1 MRRGVAQGVSL
12 PVFALSSPPMTPS
25 RPPLSPYY
33 TEDHEAFRAQVRRF
47 VEKECAPNIEAWEKA
62 ETLPRE
68 LHKKAAEAGIMGV
81 GYPEDCG
88 GLGIDDPFYAIVM
101 TEELARAGSG
111 GLIASLLSHGIA
123 TPPIAKAGTKEQ
135 KQKFAMPVLAGD
147 KIAAL
152 AITEPSGGS
161 DVAAIKTTA
170 VREPG
175 SGSGPGSA
183 CYVVNGSKTFIT
195 SGMRAD
201 YITTAVRTGEAGMG
215 GISVLVIEG
224 GTPGLSRTPLQKMGW
239 WCSDTATLY
248 FDNCRVPV
256 ANRIGPEN
264 AGFMAI
270 MLNFNNERIMLAAQ
284 ALAFAQV
291 CYDEALA
298 YARERQTFGKPLIK
312 NQAIKHKLADMKM
325 RIDAPRA
332 QLDLLAWRVWKGA
345 TPVAEL
351 SLLKNLATEAFEHA
365 AAEAMQVLGGAG
377 YLRGAKVERLY
388 RETKVLTIGG
398 GSREIMYD
406 LAARQM
412 GY

>member
-1 MRRGVAQGVSL
+1 MSAK
-12 PVFALSSPPMTPS
+12 SPF
-25 RPPLSPYY
+25 Y
-33 TEDHEAFRAQVRRF
+33 TEDHETFRLQVRRF
-47 VEKECAPNIEAWEKA
+47 VEKECAPHIEAWEAA

-68 LHKKAAEAGIMGV
+68 LHKKAAEAGVLGV
-81 GYPEDCG
+81 GFPEDCG
-88 GLGIDDPFYAIVM
+88 GIAVPDPFYTIVL

-111 GLIASLLSHGIA
+111 GLIAGLMSHGIGS
-123 TPPIAKAGTKEQ
+123 PPIAKAGTKEQ
-135 KQKFAMPVLAGD
+135 KQRFVAPVLAGD

-152 AITEPSGGS
+152 AVTEPSGGS

-170 VREPG
+170 RREG
-175 SGSGPGSA
+175 EV
-183 CYVVNGSKTFIT
+183 YVVNGSKTFIT

-201 YITTAVRTGEAGMG
+201 YITTAVRTGGPGME
-215 GISVLVIEG
+215 GISVLAIEG
-224 GTPGLSRTPLQKMGW
+224 DTPGLARTPLKKMGW

-284 ALAFAQV
+284 AWAFGQV
-291 CYDEALA
+291 CYEEALA
-298 YARERQTFGKPLIK
+298 WARERQTFGKPLIR
-312 NQAIKHKLADMKM
+312 NQVIRHKLAEMKM
-325 RIDAPRA
+325 RLDAVKSH
-332 QLDLLAWRVWKGA
+332 LDVLAWRVGKGA
-345 TPVAEL
+345 MPVAEL
-351 SLLKNLATEAFEHA
+351 ALLKNLATETLERVAG
-365 AAEAMQVLGGAG
+365 EAMQVLGGAG
-377 YLRGAKVERLY
+377 YVRGSKTERIY

-406 LAARQM
+406 LAARQL

>member
-1 MRRGVAQGVSL
+1 MAK
-12 PVFALSSPPMTPS
+12 T
-25 RPPLSPYY
+25 SPYY
-33 TEDHEAFRAQVRRF
+33 TDEHEAFRAQVRRF
-47 VEKECAPNIEAWEKA
+47 VEKECTPYIDQWEAA
-62 ETLPRE
+62 EELPRA
-68 LHKKAAEAGIMGV
+68 LHRKAAEAGLLGM

-88 GLGIDDPFYAIVM
+88 GLGVEDPFYAIVM
-101 TEELARAGSG
+101 TEELARPGAG

-123 TPPIAKAGTKEQ
+123 SPPIAKAGTTEQ
-135 KQKFAMPVLAGD
+135 KQKFVRPVLAGE
-147 KIAAL
+147 KVAAL

-161 DVAAIKTTA
+161 DVANLKTTA
-170 VREPG
+170 KRDG
-175 SGSGPGSA
+175 DH
-183 CYVVNGSKTFIT
+183 YVVNGSKTFIT

-201 YITTAVRTGEAGMG
+201 FITTAVRTGDAGMG
-215 GISVLVIEG
+215 GVSLLVIEG
-224 GTPGLSRTPLQKMGW
+224 NTPGLSRTPLQKMGW

-248 FDNCRVPV
+248 FDDCRVPV

-284 ALAFAQV
+284 AWAFAQV

-298 YARERQTFGKPLIK
+298 YARERQTFGKPLIR
-312 NQAIKHKLADMKM
+312 NQVIKHKLADMKM
-325 RIDAPRA
+325 RIDAVKA
-332 QLDLLAWRVWKGA
+332 QLDVLAWRVTQGA

-351 SLLKNLATEAFEHA
+351 SLLKNLATETLEKA

-377 YLRGAKVERLY
+377 YLRGAKVERIY

>member
-1 MRRGVAQGVSL
+1 
-12 PVFALSSPPMTPS
+12 MTPS

-33 TEDHEAFRAQVRRF
+33 SEDHEAFRAQVRRF
-47 VEKECAPNIEAWEKA
+47 VEKECAPFIEKWEKA
-62 ETLPRE
+62 EELPRE
-68 LHKKAAEAGIMGV
+68 LHKKAAEAGIMGM

-88 GLGIDDPFYAIVM
+88 GLGVHDPFYAIVM

-123 TPPIAKAGTKEQ
+123 SPPIAKAGTLEQ
-135 KQKFAMPVLAGD
+135 KKKFVAPVLAGD
-147 KIAAL
+147 KVAAL

-161 DVAAIKTTA
+161 DVANLKTTA
-170 VREPG
+170 KLEG
-175 SGSGPGSA
+175 DH
-183 CYVVNGSKTFIT
+183 YVVNGSKTFIT

-201 YITTAVRTGEAGMG
+201 FVTTAVRTGGPGMG
-215 GISVLVIEG
+215 GVSLLVIEA
-224 GTPGLSRTPLQKMGW
+224 GTPGFTRTPLHKMGW

-248 FDNCRVPV
+248 FDNCRVPA

-291 CYDEALA
+291 CYDESLA
-298 YARERQTFGKPLIK
+298 YARERHTFGKPLIK
-312 NQAIKHKLADMKM
+312 NQVIKHKLAEMKM
-325 RIDAPRA
+325 RIDAGKA
-332 QLDLLAWRVWKGA
+332 QLDLLAWRVSKGA
-345 TPVAEL
+345 LPVAEL
-351 SLLKNLATEAFEHA
+351 SLLKNLATETFERV

-377 YLRGAKVERLY
+377 YLQGSKVERLY

>member
-1 MRRGVAQGVSL
+1 
-12 PVFALSSPPMTPS
+12 MTA

-33 TEDHEAFRAQVRRF
+33 TEDHEAFRAQVRKF
-47 VEKECAPNIEAWEKA
+47 VEKECIPNIEKWEKA
-62 ETLPRE
+62 EELPRE
-68 LHKKAAEAGIMGV
+68 LHRKAAEAGIMGI

-101 TEELARAGSG
+101 TEELMRAGSG

-123 TPPIAKAGTKEQ
+123 SPPIAKAGTAEQ
-135 KQKFAMPVLAGD
+135 KRKFVQPVLAGD

-161 DVAAIKTTA
+161 DVANLKTTA
-170 VREPG
+170 VRDG
-175 SGSGPGSA
+175 QF
-183 CYVVNGSKTFIT
+183 YVVNGSKTFIT

-201 YITTAVRTGEAGMG
+201 FITTAVRTGDAGMG
-215 GISVLVIEG
+215 GISLLVIEG
-224 GTPGLSRTPLQKMGW
+224 DTPGLTRTPLQKMGW
-239 WCSDTATLY
+239 WASDTATLY
-248 FDNCRVPV
+248 FDNVRVPV
-256 ANRIGPEN
+256 ENRIGNEN
-264 AGFMAI
+264 AGFMAV
-270 MLNFNNERIMLAAQ
+270 MLNFNNERIMISAHAI
-284 ALAFAQV
+284 ASAQV

-298 YARERQTFGKPLIK
+298 YARERQTFGRPLIK
-312 NQAIKHKLADMKM
+312 NQVIKHKLADMKM
-325 RIDAPRA
+325 RIDAA
-332 QLDLLAWRVWKGA
+332 HAHLDLLAWRVWKGA

-351 SLLKNLATEAFEHA
+351 SLLKNLATETYERA

-377 YLRGAKVERLY
+377 YLRGAKDERLY

>member
-1 MRRGVAQGVSL
+1 MAK
-12 PVFALSSPPMTPS
+12 T
-25 RPPLSPYY
+25 SPYY
-33 TEDHEAFRAQVRRF
+33 SQEHEAFRAQVRRF
-47 VEKECAPNIEAWEKA
+47 VDTECVPNIDQWEAA
-62 ETLPRE
+62 EELPRE
-68 LHKKAAEAGIMGV
+68 LHRKAAAAGILGV
-81 GYPEDCG
+81 GFPEDCG
-88 GLGIDDPFYAIVM
+88 GLGIEDPFFGIVL
-101 TEELARAGSG
+101 TEELTRAGSG
-111 GLIASLLSHGIA
+111 GLVASLMSHGIGS
-123 TPPIAKAGTKEQ
+123 PPIAKAGTAEQ
-135 KQKFAMPVLAGD
+135 KQKFVAPVLAGE

-161 DVAAIKTTA
+161 DVANLKTRAT
-170 VREPG
+170 RDGEH
-175 SGSGPGSA
+175 
-183 CYVVNGSKTFIT
+183 YIVNGSKTFIT

-201 YITTAVRTGEAGMG
+201 YITTAVRTGGDGMG
-215 GISVLVIEG
+215 GVSLLVIEG
-224 GTPGLSRTPLQKMGW
+224 DTQGLSRSPLHKMGW

-270 MLNFNNERIMLAAQ
+270 MLNFNHERIMLATQ
-284 ALAFAQV
+284 ACASAQV

-298 YARERQTFGKPLIK
+298 YARERQTFGRPLIK
-312 NQAIKHKLADMKM
+312 SQVIKHKLAEMKM
-325 RIDAPRA
+325 RIDAVHA
-332 QLDLLAWRVWKGA
+332 QIELLAWRVAQGA

-351 SLLKNLATEAFEHA
+351 SLLKNLSTETFERV

-377 YLRGAKVERLY
+377 YLRGSKVERLY